1 MVKRTTDWKYNF
13 TLSTGEL
20 HETVQWM
27 REAAETGNQVRLRDE
42 IQYAAKL
49 LKQATDQF
57 VILVEKKLGESVT
70 SGEPVTTHELS
81 TSLGEEKCINDK

>member
-1 MVKRTTDWKYNF
+1 MVKRAIDWKYNF
-13 TLSTGEL
+13 MLITGEL

-27 REAAETGNQVRLRDE
+27 RSLAETGNQVRLRDE

-49 LKQATDQF
+49 LQQATDQF
-57 VILVEKKLGESVT
+57 VMLVEKKLGESVT
-70 SGEPVTTHELS
+70 SGEPVTTHELP

>member
-13 TLSTGEL
+13 TLITGEL

-42 IQYAAKL
+42 IQYATKL
-49 LKQATDQF
+49 LKQATAQF
-57 VILVEKKLGESVT
+57 VILAEKKLGESVT

>member
-1 MVKRTTDWKYNF
+1 MVKRTIAWKYNF
-13 TLSTGEL
+13 TLITGEL

-27 REAAETGNQVRLRDE
+27 REAAESGNQIRLRDE

-70 SGEPVTTHELS
+70 SGEPVTTHELP
-81 TSLGEEKCINDK
+81 TSPNEEK

>member
-1 MVKRTTDWKYNF
+1 MDAR
-13 TLSTGEL
+13 S
-20 HETVQWM
+20 
-27 REAAETGNQVRLRDE
+27 RLRLATRSGCGTRS
-42 IQYAAKL
+42 QYAAKL

>member
-1 MVKRTTDWKYNF
+1 
-13 TLSTGEL
+13 
-20 HETVQWM
+20 M
-27 REAAETGNQVRLRDE
+27 REAAESGNQVRLRDE

-70 SGEPVTTHELS
+70 SGEPVTTHELP
-81 TSLGEEKCINDK
+81 TSPNEEK